1 MDSMS
6 LTLVLWL
13 VCGIAAGMLNESK
26 GHSKTNGFVIGL
38 IFGIF
43 GVLYVVFRGPQSTVP
58 EDPYAFRP
66 DSRFK

>member
-1 MDSMS
+1 
-6 LTLVLWL
+6 
-13 VCGIAAGMLNESK
+13 
-26 GHSKTNGFVIGL
+26 L

-66 DSRFK
+66 GERNCTTSPSDIT